1 MGILRSFPETGLGET
16 FVHVCVGF
24 AFQFIASTQERLLQP
39 SVGTVMYHQDPNHT
53 GTTSKH
59 HRSLLTVWLFI
70 FSFFFFYQNMAL
82 VECVVIIHARRSYPH
97 TALLDAQASRV
108 YYSR

>member
-24 AFQFIASTQERLLQP
+24 AFQFTASTQERLLQP
-39 SVGTVMYHQDPNHT
+39 SAGTVMYHQDLITLELLPNITAHCSQF
-53 GTTSKH
+53 GS
-59 HRSLLTVWLFI
+59 S
-70 FSFFFFYQNMAL
+70 SFPFFFYQNMAL